1 MRMLLFVWMPLFC
14 PYCCCEEHMPKTLYT
29 AEVGRKFHA
38 DGSPRLFPG
47 NTLICFCHPATPP
60 YAAALWVQQQLAAHL
75 PGRHYAMLPPAS
87 LHMTVMELLCDQ
99 VRRPERWSRYLPLD
113 VALVE
118 SDAFFIERLAN
129 LPPPDR
135 LRMQP
140 VGLSR
145 GRNLMIN
152 LQPADAE
159 TAAALRVYRE
169 DVAAAGG
176 VRFPDHDSYRF
187 HISLAYRIIE
197 LSAEQKV
204 RYEAAVSAWETGL
217 IEQLG
222 VFELGTAELVFFDD
236 MFKFVP
242 AAERGMVR
250 SRA

>member
-1 MRMLLFVWMPLFC
+1 MR
-14 PYCCCEEHMPKTLYT
+14 EILYT

-47 NTLICFCHPATPP
+47 NTLICFCRPATPP
-60 YAAALWVQQQLAAHL
+60 YEAALWVQQQLAAHPL
-75 PGRHYAMLPPAS
+75 GRHYTLLPPES

-99 VRRPERWSRYLPLD
+99 ARRPERWSHYLPLD
-113 VALVE
+113 VPLPE

-129 LPPPDR
+129 VQPPSR

-140 VGLSR
+140 AGLSR
-145 GRNLMIN
+145 GKNLMIN
-152 LQPADAE
+152 LQPADDE
-159 TAAALRVYRE
+159 TAVALRTYRE
-169 DVAAAGG
+169 HVATASG

-197 LSAEQKV
+197 LSAAQEAE
-204 RYEAAVSAWETGL
+204 REAAVSAWENQL
-217 IEQLG
+217 LEQPG
-222 VFELGTAELVFFDD
+222 MFELGAARLVFFDD

-242 AAERGMVR
+242 AAERGRLR